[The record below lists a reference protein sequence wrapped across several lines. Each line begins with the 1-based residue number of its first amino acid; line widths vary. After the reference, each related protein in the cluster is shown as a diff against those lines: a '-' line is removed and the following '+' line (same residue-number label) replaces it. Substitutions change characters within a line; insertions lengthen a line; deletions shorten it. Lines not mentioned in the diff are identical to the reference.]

1 MNSFENFL
9 NNIILLGVIQGII
22 TTILLFRIKAN
33 QKANKLLAWII
44 LLISLACLNLFF
56 LETLQNTST
65 LFEILEAIIPLVI
78 IMPIGPLIYFYIK
91 TILNP
96 DFKINQS
103 KRKHFYS
110 TILDFAPNIVVVFY
124 IILGFLGFINNTTFD
139 LGNFIYYYNKFVDIP
154 RWLSLTIYLWFTYKL
169 ISNHKSDVTNEVFT
183 KWTKN
188 FTLGFTIFSIIW
200 FFHLVPYLIPS
211 LSNILLSNLGW
222 YPVYIPLIILV
233 YWLGINGYIIS
244 FKTYKKN
251 SKSLLINDEV
261 VAKTIEILNNLMKDD
276 KLYLNGSLQLKDIV
290 KQTNIPQ
297 KTISA
302 VLNQHFNSS
311 FNEFVNTYRIEEF
324 KKRLLSDNKEKF
336 TITGIAFECGFN
348 SQATFQRV
356 FKANTKLSPSQ
367 FRKMHLKT

>member
-1 MNSFENFL
+1 MIIKSKSISKDNENGL
-9 NNIILLGVIQGII
+9 YLV
-22 TTILLFRIKAN
+22 
-33 QKANKLLAWII
+33 
-44 LLISLACLNLFF
+44 
-56 LETLQNTST
+56 ST
-65 LFEILEAIIPLVI
+65 
-78 IMPIGPLIYFYIK
+78 PIGNLKDITFRAIEVLKKSSYILCED
-91 TILNP
+91 TRV
-96 DFKINQS
+96 S
-103 KRKHFYS
+103 KNL
-110 TILDFAPNIVVVFY
+110 LDKY
-124 IILGFLGFINNTTFD
+124 
-139 LGNFIYYYNKFVDIP
+139 DIK
-154 RWLSLTIYLWFTYKL
+154 SKL